1 MFIIFARQSKISLM
15 NKSELIQALIHKKME
30 AKARLEFFK
39 IVSPQRYQE
48 ELDVLLD
55 RINEIERLLEELEK
69 K

>member
-1 MFIIFARQSKISLM
+1 M